1 MKQKNFKPK
10 QAFRFRRFARKNY
23 AVFNSLHKVINT
35 GVVAGCMLAFAATT
49 GTSAQNRISAIRDS
63 IPEQELE
70 ELIVAGSKA
79 ELTMNQTAKLVT
91 IISRDDIARQP
102 VESVSD
108 LLKSIVGL
116 DVRQR
121 GFIGRRGAWRH
132 F

>member
-1 MKQKNFKPK
+1 MKQKNFKQK

-49 GTSAQNRISAIRDS
+49 GTSAQNRISVIRDS

-79 ELTMNQTAKLVT
+79 ELTMNQTLVC
-91 IISRDDIARQP
+91 
-102 VESVSD
+102 VC
-108 LLKSIVGL
+108 
-116 DVRQR
+116 
-121 GFIGRRGAWRH
+121 FCC
-132 F
+132 